1 MIQCCGGCRQAVTAL
16 VCGSSIRG
24 FKSRHSPLFFR
35 YLKNLGVYF
44 KNASKLENLLY
55 NVGVPIKFILFLLF
69 IKYYFT

>member
-1 MIQCCGGCRQAVTAL
+1 
-16 VCGSSIRG
+16 
-24 FKSRHSPLFFR
+24 
-35 YLKNLGVYF
+35 LGVYF